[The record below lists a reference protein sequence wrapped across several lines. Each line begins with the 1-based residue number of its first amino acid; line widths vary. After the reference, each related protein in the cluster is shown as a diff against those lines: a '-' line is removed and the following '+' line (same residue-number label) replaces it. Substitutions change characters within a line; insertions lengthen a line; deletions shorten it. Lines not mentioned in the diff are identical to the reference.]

1 MRFFYVLSGKK
12 LSFGGLVSSVFLS
25 SAKVFLLSAVSV
37 DSGFSWV
44 GKGVAGV
51 WLPVCG
57 KAFVIRWLCRCVA
70 TALWCVCK
78 QGFFWMKRSLVW
90 SVKKSCLRCK
100 EALFENGGNKRCFR
114 GLQWVSHRGGVVKTG
129 VSRSYRKLIRLWR
142 MEGNGHYH

>member
-1 MRFFYVLSGKK
+1 MSCRVKMCRSVACNRQFPFLRQGVSASGGCRRLRLFMGWKRCRRR
-12 LSFGGLVSSVFLS
+12 VIAVFCD
-25 SAKVFLLSAVSV
+25 KV
-37 DSGFSWV
+37 
-44 GKGVAGV
+44 
-51 WLPVCG
+51 
-57 KAFVIRWLCRCVA
+57 FVIRRLCRCVV

-90 SVKKSCLRCK
+90 SVKKPCLRCK